1 MSLQAGS
8 RYLWDFFTVPAWR
21 GNAIYPRLL
30 QAIIAHEAAAHRFWI
45 GHDRSNIAS
54 AHGIAKAGFCEA
66 GAVFRLPGGALAM
79 TCSGHS
85 DRAMAAS
92 DQFGIALVDHLAAG
106 SASGLLAQNGEDPM
120 AIDQQTGNKAIWDAT
135 NYACKENLL
144 RIIRTEAERIFAL
157 ATPPENW
164 EAPTASGHWQ
174 VRDIIGHM
182 ADVTEG
188 YLAAFEKARAG
199 KAPDDALGLRI
210 MSSRLD
216 ERAQAF
222 RSLSQTEMMDRIRND
237 FEQMM
242 TVFGGL
248 SADDWLGF
256 TPGHSYMGPIPSFIF
271 VIFHL
276 VDYGVH
282 GWDIRE
288 GQGMNTGLT
297 GDTADFLVPI
307 MFILW
312 QNTTEF
318 DKVGGEPVNVGI
330 RVSGRNGG
338 TWRVTISDSGYAYEA
353 GPIDDMPAV
362 LEFDASSLVLTAYG
376 RFNGGTSYGD
386 QAIADKY
393 RTLFHAI

>member
-1 MSLQAGS
+1 
-8 RYLWDFFTVPAWR
+8 
-21 GNAIYPRLL
+21 
-30 QAIIAHEAAAHRFWI
+30 
-45 GHDRSNIAS
+45 
-54 AHGIAKAGFCEA
+54 
-66 GAVFRLPGGALAM
+66 
-79 TCSGHS
+79 
-85 DRAMAAS
+85 MAT
-92 DQFGIALVDHLAAG
+92 Q
-106 SASGLLAQNGEDPM
+106 
-120 AIDQQTGNKAIWDAT
+120 QQTFDKALWDAT
-135 NYACKENLL
+135 NYACKDNLL
-144 RIIRTEAERIFAL
+144 RIIREEAERVFAL
-157 ATPPENW
+157 AAPPENW
-164 EAPTASGHWQ
+164 EGPTSSGHWQ

-182 ADVTEG
+182 VDVTEG
-188 YLAAFEKARAG
+188 YLKAFETARAG
-199 KAPDDALGLRI
+199 EAPEDAFGLRV
-210 MSSRLD
+210 MAQRLD

-222 RSLSQTEMMDRIRND
+222 RSLSQAEMLQRIRSD

-256 TPGHSYMGPIPSFIF
+256 TPGHSYMGPIPSFVF

-288 GQGMNTGLT
+288 GLGMNTGLT

-312 QNTTEF
+312 QNTTEL
-318 DKVGGEPVNVGI
+318 DKVGADPMQVGI

-338 TWRVTISDSGYAYEA
+338 SWRVTVANSGYSYEA
-353 GPIDDMPAV
+353 GPVDDLPTV
-362 LEFDASSLVLTAYG
+362 LDFDPSGLILTAYG

-393 RTLFHAI
+393 RSLFHAI

>member
-1 MSLQAGS
+1 
-8 RYLWDFFTVPAWR
+8 
-21 GNAIYPRLL
+21 
-30 QAIIAHEAAAHRFWI
+30 
-45 GHDRSNIAS
+45 
-54 AHGIAKAGFCEA
+54 
-66 GAVFRLPGGALAM
+66 
-79 TCSGHS
+79 
-85 DRAMAAS
+85 MA
-92 DQFGIALVDHLAAG
+92 
-106 SASGLLAQNGEDPM
+106 
-120 AIDQQTGNKAIWDAT
+120 
-135 NYACKENLL
+135 
-144 RIIRTEAERIFAL
+144 
-157 ATPPENW
+157 
-164 EAPTASGHWQ
+164 
-174 VRDIIGHM
+174 
-182 ADVTEG
+182 
-188 YLAAFEKARAG
+188 
-199 KAPDDALGLRI
+199 
-210 MSSRLD
+210 SRLD
-216 ERAQAF
+216 ERALAF
-222 RSLSQTEMMDRIRND
+222 RSLSQPEMMSRIRSD

-248 SADDWLGF
+248 TAADWLGF
-256 TPGHSYMGPIPSFIF
+256 TPGHSYMGPIPSFVF

-288 GQGMNTGLT
+288 GLGMKTGLN

-338 TWRVTISDSGYAYEA
+338 TWRVTISDAGYAYEA

-362 LEFDASSLVLTAYG
+362 FDFDASSLVLTAYG